1 MEDLPQ
7 GVRARA
13 ACILAGAL
21 MVRLFSASLATPRP
35 GPATGPARHP
45 AGLTKAQ
52 PCGGSARSR
61 PPASVRSM

>member
-1 MEDLPQ
+1 
-7 GVRARA
+7 
-13 ACILAGAL
+13 
-21 MVRLFSASLATPRP
+21 MVRLISAFLAMPGP
-35 GPATGPARHP
+35 GPAIGPARHP